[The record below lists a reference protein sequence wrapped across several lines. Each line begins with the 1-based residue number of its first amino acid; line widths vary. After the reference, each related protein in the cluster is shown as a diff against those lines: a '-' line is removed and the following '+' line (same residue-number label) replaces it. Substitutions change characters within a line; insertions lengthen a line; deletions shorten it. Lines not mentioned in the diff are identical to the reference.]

1 MRKNKLSISSTGGG
15 PSQFCPLSAMEEQVV
30 NLLHMEEAVNGL
42 PKATCFGIS
51 GDNSS
56 HITIVNN
63 NDLTEKTS
71 EATQIQNNNL
81 DENLRATKRPRLS
94 NFNERD
100 NLLKTQVQNQGMF
113 QKETANVLDGIR
125 KDLKD
130 LVRYHRKTFELKEKK
145 MDFCKDKFN
154 FKKECKLQKQK
165 LELEKLELK
174 KQILQLEIEKAGM

>member
-94 NFNERD
+94 NLNERD
-100 NLLKTQVQNQGMF
+100 NLLKTQVQNQGIF

-145 MDFCKDKFN
+145 WISAKIN
-154 FKKECKLQKQK
+154 LI
-165 LELEKLELK
+165 LK
-174 KQILQLEIEKAGM
+174 KSASFKNKN